1 MTRRHD
7 GQYRKIDHSS
17 SYYTHNDIFQDLTFC
32 YLHMTR
38 HDLQIID
45 TIDTPEW
52 LKHEDLELDIPP
64 HMVPP
69 NPDDSDSAFNLP
81 FFQEFVT

>member
-1 MTRRHD
+1 
-7 GQYRKIDHSS
+7 
-17 SYYTHNDIFQDLTFC
+17 
-32 YLHMTR
+32 MTR